1 MTVKKAGLGKG
12 LDSLIADKSSKS
24 EKGEIKVV
32 EKVIEKPIEMKLKVS
47 EIEPNREQPRKDFNE
62 DSLEELADSI
72 REFGILQ
79 PLLVQKENDYYK
91 IIAGE
96 RRWRAAKMAELKEV
110 PVIIKNYMPQEVM
123 EISLIE
129 NIQRESLNPIEEAAA
144 YNILIEEFH
153 LKQDQL
159 AERLSKSRVVITNA
173 IRLLKLD
180 IRVQEMIINDMISA
194 GHGRALVV
202 IENKETQY
210 NLAMKVFDEKLNVR
224 ETEKL
229 VKSIL
234 KPEKKNKTKEIWT
247 ESEELV
253 YNNMEEKMRTIL
265 GSKVVIN
272 KKDKNKGKIEIEYYS
287 NEELE
292 RLIELFEGMR

>member
-110 PVIIKNYMPQEVM
+110 PVIIKNYTPQEVM

-234 KPEKKNKTKEIWT
+234 KPDKKNKTKEIWT

>member
-110 PVIIKNYMPQEVM
+110 PVIIKNYTPQEVM

-234 KPEKKNKTKEIWT
+234 KPEKKNKNKEIWT

>member
-110 PVIIKNYMPQEVM
+110 PVIIKNYTPQEVM

-180 IRVQEMIINDMISA
+180 IRVQEMIINNMISA